1 MKHMRAFFLVS
12 LFLLPL
18 MLRSQNWFDNNPQWV
33 NYITYGW
40 KGPGA
45 EYAGVQN
52 DTFLGGQ
59 SAKIV
64 SRFFDFFSSTDFT
77 DFRVARQNGDTVWCW
92 NHGAN
97 QFYIHYNFSLTVG
110 DSVNVP
116 SYWGGNGKFMYVI
129 DSIGT
134 ISVSNQTLRFQ
145 RVKISTGYDYVLCDG
160 LIIEQIGMTNGQCV
174 NTLGN
179 FTIPKGGH
187 FFLDEPNSGA
197 TDGPEWTFCRFQND
211 QFFYEASNSE
221 CAGLVEASESSESPA
236 FSVSPNPFQD
246 FFTITPPPGEKIAS
260 LRLFDIA
267 GKTVL
272 HISDPAE
279 TKIHAGDL
287 PPGVYF
293 LEIVSDR
300 QKRGFIRLVQ

>member
-1 MKHMRAFFLVS
+1 QS
-12 LFLLPL
+12 
-18 MLRSQNWFDNNPQWV
+18 WFDNNPQWV
-33 NYITYGW
+33 NHITYGW

-59 SAKIV
+59 PAKILN
-64 SRFFDFFSSTDFT
+64 RFFDFESSTDFT
-77 DFRVARQNGDTVWCW
+77 DVRVARQNGDTIWCW
-92 NHGAN
+92 NHIAN
-97 QFYIHYNFSLTVG
+97 QFYIHYNFSLAVG
-110 DSVNVP
+110 DSVKVP
-116 SYWGGNGKFMYVI
+116 IYWGGTGKFRYVI

-134 ISVSNQTLRFQ
+134 ISINNQTLRFQ
-145 RVKISTGYDYVLCDG
+145 RVSISADYDYLLCDG

-179 FTIPKGGH
+179 YTIPKGGH

-197 TDGPEWTFCRFQND
+197 SDGPEWTFCRFKND
-211 QFFYEASNSE
+211 QFMYQFSGLPCN
-221 CAGLVEASESSESPA
+221 GLVAAPETTAASSPA
-236 FSVSPNPFQD
+236 VVPNPFQD
-246 FFTITPPPGEKIAS
+246 DFSVTLPPGEKIAS

-267 GKTVL
+267 GKTVFQV
-272 HISDPAE
+272 SNPAE

-293 LEIVSDR
+293 LEIVTSD
-300 QKRGFIRLVQ
+300 QKRYFSKLAH